1 MKRLEIPDAPLIIM
15 ALQDEIRRN
24 RDARYD
30 HRLHAVL
37 LVARGHS
44 CQEVGDLLGD
54 PVRTVQSWVKTFLD
68 DGLAGLE
75 DDERSGRPSRLSDEH
90 LDEIAA
96 AVRLPPENFGL
107 DSNLWHGK
115 TLSAYIRE
123 FFGIEIGVRQC
134 QRLFRQLGF
143 RYRKPRPM
151 IAGTSAEEKDIFK
164 KN

>member
-37 LVARGHS
+37 LVAKGNT
-44 CQEVGDLLGD
+44 CQEVSDLLGD
-54 PVRTVQSWVKTFLD
+54 PVRTVQSWVKAFLD
-68 DGLAGLE
+68 DGLRGLM
-75 DDERSGRPSRLSDEH
+75 DDEHGGRPRRLSDEQ
-90 LDEIAA
+90 LDEIELAL
-96 AVRLPPENFGL
+96 RLPPENFGL
-107 DSNLWHGK
+107 SSNLWDGR
-115 TLSAYIRE
+115 TLSEYIGK
-123 FFGIEIGVRQC
+123 FFDIEIGVRQC

-151 IAGTSAEEKDIFK
+151 IAGSSEDAKGEFK

>member
-37 LVARGHS
+37 LVAKGNT
-44 CQEVGDLLGD
+44 CQEVADLLGD
-54 PVRTVQSWVKTFLD
+54 PVRTVQSWVKAFLD
-68 DGLAGLE
+68 DGLQGLMDE
-75 DDERSGRPSRLSDEH
+75 DRGGRPRRLSDEQ
-90 LDEIAA
+90 LDEIKLAL
-96 AVRLPPENFGL
+96 RLPPENFGL
-107 DSNLWHGK
+107 SSNLWDGR
-115 TLSAYIRE
+115 TLQEYIDK

-151 IAGTSAEEKDIFK
+151 IVGSSSEDKGAFK

>member
-24 RDARYD
+24 REARYD

-37 LVARGHS
+37 LVAKGNT
-44 CQEVGDLLGD
+44 CQEVSDLLGD
-54 PVRTVQSWVKTFLD
+54 PLRTVQSWVKAFLD
-68 DGLAGLE
+68 DGLSGLM
-75 DDERSGRPSRLSDEH
+75 DTDRGGRPRRLSDEQ
-90 LDEIAA
+90 LKELELAL
-96 AVRLPPENFGL
+96 RLPPENFGL
-107 DSNLWHGK
+107 TGNLWDGR
-115 TLSAYIRE
+115 TLSEYIGK
-123 FFGIEIGVRQC
+123 FFDIEIGVRQC

-151 IAGTSAEEKDIFK
+151 IAGSSEDAKGEFK